1 MKLKII
7 PYYTGIKTLK
17 KALKDKKSKDILWLE
32 ILFNDDVDW
41 EETLSS
47 SELKKSYL
55 KACIWY
61 GKFKTMIDYHVK
73 RKPLIIQKG
82 IIDNKE
88 YRRFLEALSFVST
101 KS

>member
-17 KALKDKKSKDILWLE
+17 EVFEDKKSKDILWLE
-32 ILFNDDVDW
+32 ILFNDEVDW
-41 EETLSS
+41 EERLSS
-47 SELKKSYL
+47 KELKKSFL

-61 GKFKTMIDYHVK
+61 GNFKTMINHHIK
-73 RKPLIIQKG
+73 RKPLKIQKG
-82 IIDNKE
+82 TIDNKE
-88 YRRFLEALSFVST
+88 YRKFIEALSFVST